1 MKRFFVK
8 ASIGAAGLLALL
20 VPLHGCTNLDETP
33 LSLIS
38 TSNFFTNEGEVL
50 AALAGV
56 YAQLRTTT
64 PEGGLYDVNEIT
76 TDEMVVPIRGSD
88 WNDNGQ
94 WIDLHNM
101 TWTPNSIATSN
112 FFNGDWNNPYA
123 GIARAN
129 LFLSAVQNVTVAN
142 KASIIAEVRALR
154 AFYYYLLMDFFG
166 GVPIVTTTELGKH
179 PRNTRREV
187 FDFIEKEL
195 IAARDSGLPATRPVE
210 ENGRFTQ
217 GGADAILA
225 NMYVNAGVFTKEGA
239 GSGGINATGY
249 NSCSGITVTG
259 GDACQAAIAASDRL
273 LNSGNY
279 RLADSFPQN
288 FRADNNNSPE
298 NIFVVK
304 FIAADGLGMDYA
316 MAILHYN
323 QYAPLAPWNGFAIQA
338 QTYNAFDSTDKRR
351 RVVLI
356 GPQNDVLSGAFAC
369 VRPGCAGGAPD
380 NYGPVWESTH
390 RLIFTD
396 TIHNIR
402 AATEGEGGR
411 VYKWPADPNHVAQNS
426 GNDFAWFRLGEIYL
440 IKAEVEHVLGNDALA
455 LALLDS
461 LRARRDTV
469 APPLVGA
476 VTDAV
481 ILKERLFELLGESKR
496 RQDLIRFGGYT
507 NRADDPSL
515 VGGKQPRADYYVLM
529 PVPQSQID
537 ANPLLTQNPGY

>member
-1 MKRFFVK
+1 MKRIFVK
-8 ASIGAAGLLALL
+8 VSIGAAGLLGLL
-20 VPLHGCTNLDETP
+20 VPLQGCTNLDENP
-33 LSLIS
+33 PSLIS
-38 TSNFFTNEGEVL
+38 TSNFFTNESEVL

-56 YAQLRTTT
+56 YAQLRSTT

-76 TDEMVVPIRGSD
+76 TDEMVTPIRGQD

-101 TWTPNSIATSN
+101 TWTPTSIATTN
-112 FFNGDWNNPYA
+112 FFNGDWNNAYA
-123 GIARAN
+123 GVARAN
-129 LFLSAVQNVTVAN
+129 LFLSAVQGTTFAN
-142 KASIIAEVRALR
+142 KAAIIAEVRTLR

-166 GVPIVTTTELGKH
+166 GVPIVTTTELAKH
-179 PRNTRREV
+179 PRNTRREL

-195 IAARDSGLPATRPVE
+195 IAARDSGLPATRPVD
-210 ENGRFTQ
+210 ENGRLTQ
-217 GGADAILA
+217 GAADALLA
-225 NMYVNAGVFTKEGA
+225 NMYLNAGVFTKDGA
-239 GSGGINATGY
+239 AGGISGTGY
-249 NSCSGITVTG
+249 NSCTGITVNG
-259 GDACQAAIAASDRL
+259 GQDACLAADSAATRL
-273 LNSGNY
+273 MNSPNY

-288 FRADNNNSPE
+288 FRADNNLSPE

-323 QYAPLAPWNGFAIQA
+323 QYAPLVPWNGFAIQA

-356 GPQNDVLSGAFAC
+356 GPQSDVLNGAPAC

-380 NYGPVWESTH
+380 NYGPIWESTH

-402 AATEGEGGR
+402 SATEGEGGR
-411 VYKWPADPNHVAQNS
+411 VYKWPADPNHVSQNS
-426 GNDFAWFRLGEIYL
+426 GNDFAWFRLGEMYL
-440 IKAEVEHVLGNDALA
+440 IKAEVENELGHTATALTLLNA
-455 LALLDS
+455 L
-461 LRARRDTV
+461 RGRRDTV
-469 APPLVGA
+469 AAPLLTVSRQ
-476 VTDAV
+476 V
-481 ILKERLFELLGESKR
+481 ILNERLFELLGESKR

-507 NRADDPSL
+507 NRSDDPSL
-515 VGGKQPRADYYVLM
+515 VGGKQPRPDYYVLM

>member
-1 MKRFFVK
+1 
-8 ASIGAAGLLALL
+8 LL
-20 VPLHGCTNLDETP
+20 
-33 LSLIS
+33 
-38 TSNFFTNEGEVL
+38 
-50 AALAGV
+50 
-56 YAQLRTTT
+56 
-64 PEGGLYDVNEIT
+64 
-76 TDEMVVPIRGSD
+76 
-88 WNDNGQ
+88 
-94 WIDLHNM
+94 
-101 TWTPNSIATSN
+101 
-112 FFNGDWNNPYA
+112 
-123 GIARAN
+123 
-129 LFLSAVQNVTVAN
+129 LSAVQNVTGAN

-154 AFYYYLLMDFFG
+154 AFYYYRLMDYFG

-210 ENGRFTQ
+210 ENGRLTK
-217 GGADAILA
+217 GAADAILA
-225 NMYVNAGVFTKEGA
+225 SMYVNAGVFTKDGA

-369 VRPGCAGGAPD
+369 VRPGCAAGAPD

-411 VYKWPADPNHVAQNS
+411 IYKWPADPNHVAQNS

-440 IKAEVEHVLGNDALA
+440 IKAEVEHVLGNDALS

-469 APPLVGA
+469 APPLVA
-476 VTDAV
+476 VSDAV

-496 RQDLIRFGGYT
+496 RQDLIRFGQYT
-507 NRADDPSL
+507 GRVDDPSL
-515 VGGKQPRADYYVLM
+515 VGGKQARPDYYVLM
-529 PVPQSQID
+529 PVPQSQI
-537 ANPLLTQNPGY
+537 